1 MEADGICPDLITYTT
16 LIKTYAN
23 ASPARPEQAE
33 EILALMSS
41 KGMQPNVVSYTT
53 VVTAYANARPPRVQ
67 DAERVVLKMEQ
78 NGVIANEVTYNSLMK
93 AYASQKP
100 AQPHKA
106 EEILVRMER
115 LGIRPDVIS
124 YSSLATSYG
133 NAEKVDTVAAEN
145 VLTRMQ
151 EKGIVG
157 NTITYSSVVAAFSN
171 KSPSDPVGAERVIQK
186 MIDNNIKCNTITY
199 CNLICA
205 YRNAGRAAEAACV
218 LDRMAAAGVKA
229 DAVCY
234 NAVIKA
240 FSNLPLG
247 KPGFLEAFAVAERMQ
262 NDGIVPN
269 IVTANLLLE
278 SAARDQR
285 ASVLPAAQKLFNE
298 IPTEARDKYTYPRML
313 HVLANFSRESEAFNL
328 FHEARENLACWPN
341 EFVFKAGI
349 RACPSH
355 RHELQQIWNQDARD
369 PRFKEARVH
378 VPQRNREGKHRRPIT
393 HPIKRE

>member
-1 MEADGICPDLITYTT
+1 MG
-16 LIKTYAN
+16 N
-23 ASPARPEQAE
+23 
-33 EILALMSS
+33 S

-67 DAERVVLKMEQ
+67 DAERVVLQMEQ
-78 NGVIANEVTYNSLMK
+78 NGVIANEVTYNSLIK

-124 YSSLATSYG
+124 CSSLATSYG

-145 VLTRMQ
+145 VLTRMR

-262 NDGIVPN
+262 NDDIVPN
-269 IVTANLLLE
+269 IVTANVLPVI
-278 SAARDQR
+278 
-285 ASVLPAAQKLFNE
+285 SVLQCSLLPKSSSTRSPQR
-298 IPTEARDKYTYPRML
+298 PVTST
-313 HVLANFSRESEAFNL
+313 H
-328 FHEARENLACWPN
+328 
-341 EFVFKAGI
+341 I
-349 RACPSH
+349 RACSTSSQTSAVSLRPSTCST
-355 RHELQQIWNQDARD
+355 RLVRILLAGQTNSCSRPA
-369 PRFKEARVH
+369 F
-378 VPQRNREGKHRRPIT
+378 VPAHLTATSSSRSGIRMHATRASRRPVFMFRSAIVKASTVVQSPTRSSASKTATHRRPIDQQYT
-393 HPIKRE
+393 KKSKK